1 MTHELLEKMA
11 KEYLENDISI
21 KDLASNYHI
30 SRTKLIELFKG
41 NKEIRLSEEM
51 QEKINERKKERWLE
65 SKATSGN
72 KGKFLL
78 TKEQL
83 RLAAQAYV
91 EGDNLA
97 LKEVAAI
104 NKVSVGTIYNNF
116 TQENLGEEL
125 YSQVIDKY
133 NLKHKGSG
141 KTGH

>member
-1 MTHELLEKMA
+1 MTHELLEKIA

-51 QEKINERKKERWLE
+51 QEKINERKKTRWLE
-65 SKATSGN
+65 SKSTCGN
-72 KGKFLL
+72 KGNYALS
-78 TKEQL
+78 KEEIITF
-83 RLAAQAYV
+83 AKAYV
-91 EGDNLA
+91 QEGDLA
-97 LKEVAAI
+97 LREIAAI